1 MQVLPI
7 VRLGHPA
14 LRGVAQVLAPASL
27 GDAAVQELVDD
38 MVATMRAARGVG
50 LAAPQVGIPLQL
62 FVYEL
67 APPIA
72 GAALAADVADGREAG
87 ADRDDRAGPED
98 AAEPSEPSDPPG
110 PSGPSDPSGSS
121 GPHGGPEPS
130 VQADQSERADRA
142 ALPDRDAAGAIPL
155 HVVVNPMLTPQAGE
169 LVYDWE
175 GCLSIPDLRG
185 LVPRHPAV
193 RVRGL
198 DRQGR
203 PLDYVAHGF
212 EARIVQHEFDHLNGV
227 VFLDRMRDLRAL
239 AFREEWER
247 YMAVGAA
254 EPPDPRDP
262 RAHGTLDAPDV
273 TAAGPPA
280 APAGEPVPGDPAVI

>member
-1 MQVLPI
+1 MPVLPI

-14 LRGVAQVLAPASL
+14 LRGVAQALVPASL
-27 GDAAVQELVDD
+27 GDAAVQALVED
-38 MVATMRAARGVG
+38 MIATMRAARGVG
-50 LAAPQVGIPLQL
+50 LAAPQVGLPLQL

-67 APPIA
+67 APPAA
-72 GAALAADVADGREAG
+72 GAADGADGVADGIADGNEPRADGDDREAG
-87 ADRDDRAGPED
+87 AQPSEASERSGPPGD
-98 AAEPSEPSDPPG
+98 AEPSI
-110 PSGPSDPSGSS
+110 
-121 GPHGGPEPS
+121 
-130 VQADQSERADRA
+130 QADRAERADRSA
-142 ALPDRDAAGAIPL
+142 VPDRDAVGAIPL

-203 PLDYVAHGF
+203 PLDYVAQGF

-254 EPPDPRDP
+254 EPPDPLDP
-262 RAHGTLDAPDV
+262 RAHDAPD
-273 TAAGPPA
+273 AHDAQDAHDAKPAGSPA
-280 APAGEPVPGDPAVI
+280 APAAAPAPGDPAVI